1 MRITSLGIETRV
13 SQHLEAAT
21 AVPLA
26 LFLAAPST
34 PCVAAS
40 ITHLVSVKVIKGLVA
55 TVGMWTNVAVTW
67 IEAVIDV
74 AVEVARAVEPRSGS
88 DEHATAEPLGPV
100 VPVWRAVVWGHVVI
114 AIRANRFCSDI
125 DRDLSGCR
133 ARNAQH
139 SGDQGGKG
147 KEFPITHVFLLT
159 LKKATEVPKLS
170 GLRETHI
177 QGKERANL
185 EHTPK

>member
-1 MRITSLGIETRV
+1 LSLT
-13 SQHLEAAT
+13 
-21 AVPLA
+21 
-26 LFLAAPST
+26 LFLAAAST

-40 ITHLVSVKVIKGLVA
+40 ITHLVSVKVIKGLVT

-74 AVEVARAVEPRSGS
+74 AVEVARVVEPRSGS

-100 VPVWRAVVWGHVVI
+100 LPVWRAVVWGHVVI

-125 DRDLSGCR
+125 DRDLSGCG

-139 SGDQGGKG
+139 SGNQGRKG
-147 KEFPITHVFLLT
+147 KEFPMTHVFLLIP
-159 LKKATEVPKLS
+159 KRSNRGAKVVRTERDPHP
-170 GLRETHI
+170 R
-177 QGKERANL
+177 QGKGKPRTHA
-185 EHTPK
+185 